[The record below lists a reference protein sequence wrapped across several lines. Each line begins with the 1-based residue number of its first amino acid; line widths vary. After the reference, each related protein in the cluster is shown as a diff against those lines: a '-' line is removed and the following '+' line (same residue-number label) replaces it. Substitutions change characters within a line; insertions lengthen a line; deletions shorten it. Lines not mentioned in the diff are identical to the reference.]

1 MKKIVLMLMVLIL
14 FVSGCG
20 WYGNRKYS
28 GKIFDV
34 KAYFVEGRKWTAQVW
49 HNACELNYNPEE
61 REYTFYVDG
70 KLVVIDSPDTVVIT
84 EIGTPPT
91 LSLQEERY
99 KDKMFNIKIV
109 YENKITKAWNNIQL
123 LFADEDLI
131 KFIDNGKYK
140 SIRPANDVSVIIEEK
155 Q

>member
-34 KAYFVEGRKWTAQVW
+34 EMHDMESGKWKLRVW
-49 HNACELNYNPEE
+49 HNACELDYNREE
-61 REYTFYVDG
+61 EEYTFYVDG
-70 KLVVIDSPDTVVIT
+70 KLVVLDNPGTVVIT
-84 EIGTPPT
+84 EIGAPPT
-91 LSLQEERY
+91 LFVEEEKY
-99 KDKMFNIKIV
+99 KNKIFNVKIIS
-109 YENKITKAWNNIQL
+109 ENKITESWNNIQL
-123 LFADEDLI
+123 LSADEDLI
-131 KFIDNGKYK
+131 KFIDNGKYR
-140 SIRPANDVSVIIEEK
+140 SIRPANDVSVIIEE